1 MAPRL
6 TLRDAACPGTA
17 LWVGIAAASG
27 CVAVDPDPPTEI
39 REHPACDDPTEGP
52 AFVAQPGPFEAHRP
66 TAELPPGLDPRAR
79 DQILEMTAG
88 LVLADL
94 DDDGALDLLLPQGD
108 GDHALYWGAGDGT
121 FADVVRPHPGG
132 RAASGGSVAD
142 VDGDGDLDVLLYGVG
157 ALTLLVNE
165 GGRAFSDQTSA
176 WGLAPSGPGWP
187 GGSAWSDVDGDG
199 DLDLFVGGYAELIEP
214 PGNLVPSPD
223 ALWLN
228 DGDSFRLA
236 NELLSPLSP
245 GLTLHPVFADLDGD
259 GDQALVR
266 LADFGDFTEPT
277 SLYENTGGAFVD
289 RRPETLATGFAMG
302 GAVEDLDGDG
312 LVDLFVSNLGRPTAW
327 RGLGAW
333 DWVDVSA
340 SWAAELPTAQS
351 DVSWSMV
358 PLDADAD
365 GVDELWVTY
374 GPLDPSSADGPGY
387 DPAQP
392 DRLLR
397 RVGDTWEVTLSPAG
411 EAAPTSSRGLVVGD
425 LDGDGVL
432 DAVTGVVDGQ
442 PLLARG
448 LCTDGARLQV
458 ELRGDGP
465 NRRGV
470 GARVEARTDGG
481 FWSREVRAGGP
492 GTFSGQ
498 GPTVHFGLGDAA
510 SVDLLVVWPD
520 GEEQQ
525 VPDVPAHAA
534 ITVRRTSG

>member
-1 MAPRL
+1 MGLRL
-6 TLRDAACPGTA
+6 TLQDAVLLEAA
-17 LWVGIAAASG
+17 LCMGIGAASG
-27 CVAVDPDPPTEI
+27 CVAADSDPSTEV
-39 REHPACDDPTEGP
+39 REHPACEDPVEGP
-52 AFVAQPGPFEAHRP
+52 AFEPQPGPFEAHRP
-66 TAELPPGLDPRAR
+66 TTELPPGLDPRAR

-88 LVLADL
+88 LILADI
-94 DDDGALDLLLPQGD
+94 DDDGFVDLLLPQGD
-108 GDHALYWGAGDGT
+108 GEHALYWGVGDGT

-132 RAASGGSVAD
+132 RPASGGSVAD

-176 WGLAPSGPGWP
+176 WGLTPSGPGWP

-228 DGDSFRLA
+228 EGSSFRLA
-236 NELLSPLSP
+236 NEQLSPPAP

-259 GDQALVR
+259 GDQDLVR
-266 LADFGDFTEPT
+266 LADFGDFAEPT
-277 SLYENTGGAFVD
+277 SLYENVGGAFVD

-312 LVDLFVSNLGRPTAW
+312 IVDLFVSNLGRPTAW

-340 SWAAELPTAQS
+340 TWAAELPSAQS
-351 DVSWSMV
+351 SVSWSVV

-397 RVGDTWEVTLSPAG
+397 RVGDAWEVAPSPAG
-411 EAAPTSSRGLVVGD
+411 EPTPTSSRGLVVGD

-432 DAVTGVVDGQ
+432 DAITGVVAGR
-442 PLLARG
+442 PLLALGR
-448 LCTDGARLQV
+448 CTEGARLQV
-458 ELRGDGP
+458 DLRDEGA

-470 GARVEARTDGG
+470 GARVEARTDDGL
-481 FWSREVRAGGP
+481 WTREVRAGGP

-498 GPTVHFGLGDAA
+498 GPAVHFGLGDAET
-510 SVDLLVVWPD
+510 VDLLVIWPD
-520 GEEQQ
+520 GEEQE
-525 VPDVPAHAA
+525 VRDVPADAA
-534 ITVRRTSG
+534 VTVRRTSG